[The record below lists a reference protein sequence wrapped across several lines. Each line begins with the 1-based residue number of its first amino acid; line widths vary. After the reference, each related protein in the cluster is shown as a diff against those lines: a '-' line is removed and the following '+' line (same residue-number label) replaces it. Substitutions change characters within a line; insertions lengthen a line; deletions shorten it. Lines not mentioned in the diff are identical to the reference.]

1 MFIPPSTCG
10 CAGGE
15 ARVRR
20 TLVLV
25 PGLAEP
31 HVALASVYWSSSG
44 QWNVV
49 SAVRELKQAIAL
61 APNLE
66 IARLDLARIYQHY
79 GWVSDSEAQLVEAR
93 RVNPSSAEVLQQ
105 QAILKPRAGD
115 QRAALSLYS
124 QLPPENRKS
133 FANQWQINW
142 DRLRVE
148 DP

>member
-31 HVALASVYWSSSG
+31 HVALAVVYWSPSG

-66 IARLDLARIYQHY
+66 IARLDLTRIYQHY
-79 GWVSDSEAQLVEAR
+79 GWIPEVQAQLAEAR
-93 RVNPSSAEVLQQ
+93 RVHPSSAEVLQQ
-105 QAILKPRAGD
+105 EAILKSR
-115 QRAALSLYS
+115 
-124 QLPPENRKS
+124 
-133 FANQWQINW
+133 
-142 DRLRVE
+142 
-148 DP
+148 